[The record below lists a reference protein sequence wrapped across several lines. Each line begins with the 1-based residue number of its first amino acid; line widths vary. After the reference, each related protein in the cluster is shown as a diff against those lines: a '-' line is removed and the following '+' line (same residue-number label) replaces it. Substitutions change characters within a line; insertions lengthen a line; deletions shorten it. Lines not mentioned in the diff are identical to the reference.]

1 MFDLSFWDWYWIIGT
16 ALVIGTAHYL
26 IVANI
31 ERERIRRAQV
41 AHEEQSL
48 KLCLKQQKAKLYA
61 LRTEVVRTRYMV
73 DAWLSRNP
81 RATLRHP
88 GAKIV
93 LHDHMNAL
101 RAFFDHEGCVQYASP
116 DETAKQYD
124 NPYWRAVWHIYHH
137 GNVRALPPCP
147 LES

>member
-1 MFDLSFWDWYWIIGT
+1 MFDLTYDEWYL
-16 ALVIGTAHYL
+16 LVAFA
-26 IVANI
+26 IVAGSIQYQI
-31 ERERIRRAQV
+31 EAFKEKRRLRIKKNALTEELGRLRA
-41 AHEEQSL
+41 
-48 KLCLKQQKAKLYA
+48 KQRLSKQYA

-73 DAWLSRNP
+73 DAWLLRHPN
-81 RATLRHP
+81 ATLRHP
-88 GAKIV
+88 RAKIV
-93 LHDHMNAL
+93 LRDHMNAL
-101 RAFFDHEGCVQYASP
+101 KAFLEHEGCVQYTYP